1 MFLKI
6 NNIVL
11 LILLMSKYVNGI
23 DNTNFIAK
31 EMVELERKYKEG
43 QNIIPISGFL
53 IISEVISKHLMEY
66 EKRIEILENKLKYF
80 MEKEEINGLD

>member
-6 NNIVL
+6 NNI
-11 LILLMSKYVNGI
+11 VNGI

-43 QNIIPISGFL
+43 QNIIPVSGFL
-53 IISEVISKHLMEY
+53 VISEVISKHLMEY
-66 EKRIEILENKLKYF
+66 EKRIELLENKLKYF

>member
-6 NNIVL
+6 NNI
-11 LILLMSKYVNGI
+11 VNGI

-43 QNIIPISGFL
+43 QNIIPVSGFL
-53 IISEVISKHLMEY
+53 VISEVISKHLMEY

>member
-6 NNIVL
+6 NNI
-11 LILLMSKYVNGI
+11 VNGI
-23 DNTNFIAK
+23 DNTNFIGK
-31 EMVELERKYKEG
+31 DMVELERKYKEG

>member
-6 NNIVL
+6 NNI
-11 LILLMSKYVNGI
+11 VNGI

-43 QNIIPISGFL
+43 QNIIPVSGFL
-53 IISEVISKHLMEY
+53 VISEVISKHLMEY

-80 MEKEEINGLD
+80 MEKEEIDGLD